1 MRARRVVWSRDALDE
16 LIDIATY
23 IARDNPAAAR
33 RVAER
38 LRQEGRSLGNAPLGR
53 PGRIPGT
60 YEKVVRRLP
69 YIIAYVLGE
78 SPDGS
83 EEVVILRV
91 IHGARDWP
99 NGRWPEE

>member
-1 MRARRVVWSRDALDE
+1 MKARRVVWSRDALDE

-33 RVAER
+33 RVAAR
-38 LRQEGRSLGNAPLGR
+38 LRQEGRSLGNAPTGR
-53 PGRIPGT
+53 PGRITGT

-69 YIIAYVLGE
+69 YIIAYALYP

-83 EEVVILRV
+83 QEVVILRV
-91 IHGARDWP
+91 IHGAREWP
-99 NGRWPEE
+99 TGRWPDA